1 MKPVTGQYECVHGA
15 GVGLEY
21 FTARI
26 DTLTL
31 YADGHFVLKV
41 QQRSRVGQAA
51 QSLMQGQQPT
61 ANVPENQQE
70 GSYQIQGS
78 QLTFNFANGG
88 FDQGMLDADGTGLKL
103 GPNHFTKVSDSTVLP
118 STHRMQ
124 QNMDDIA
131 KGLKIAGTIGGF
143 AMKAAK
149 TIQSTIQT
157 AQGQGSNATD
167 GSQQHNGAGAAPTGS
182 PQTSYQPP
190 QPPQPQ
196 QGQSAA
202 QRPVYQP
209 QAPNQA
215 QPASTAQQPQQQ
227 PAVSRT
233 ALYCDQCGARIR
245 PGKRFCNNC
254 GAPVNGA

>member
-31 YADGHFVLKV
+31 YADGHFQLKV

-51 QSLMQGQQPT
+51 QSLLQGQQPT
-61 ANVPENQQE
+61 TNVPENQQE
-70 GSYQIQGS
+70 GSYQLQGS
-78 QLTFNFANGG
+78 QLAFNFANGG
-88 FDQGMLDADGTGLKL
+88 FEQGMLDADGTGLTL
-103 GPNHFTKVSDSTVLP
+103 GPNHFTKVSDSTMLP

-157 AQGQGSNATD
+157 TQGQGSNATEEPQPHS
-167 GSQQHNGAGAAPTGS
+167 GSGTAPNGS
-182 PQTSYQPP
+182 PQAPYQP
-190 QPPQPQ
+190 QQQPQPQ
-196 QGQSAA
+196 QSQSVP

-209 QAPNQA
+209 QVPNQA
-215 QPASTAQQPQQQ
+215 QPAPAAQPQ
-227 PAVSRT
+227 PAVPRT
-233 ALYCDQCGARIR
+233 TLYCDQCGAHIR

-254 GAPVNGA
+254 GARINDA